1 MYEFD
6 ECRMPELADSQ
17 AFVIRHYVICK
28 IMDPVHLVLAFAPLG
43 LYLIGLGVVHWRR
56 RPLVLTGSADVSLL
70 AFAVVGL
77 VIVGPMEFL
86 LPAALP
92 LPGKY
97 VWLMLLLCYSLL
109 VTLWNLLARP
119 RLIVLNVA
127 ADRLRPIL
135 GGRRRS
141 AR

>member
-1 MYEFD
+1 
-6 ECRMPELADSQ
+6 
-17 AFVIRHYVICK
+17 
-28 IMDPVHLVLAFAPLG
+28 MDPVHLVLAFAPLG

-56 RPLVLTGSADVSLL
+56 RPVVLTGSADVSLL
-70 AFAVVGL
+70 ACGRGGDG
-77 VIVGPMEFL
+77 IVGPLEFL
-86 LPAALP
+86 LPATLP
-92 LPGKY
+92 LPGQY

-127 ADRLRPIL
+127 ADRLRSIL
-135 GGRRRS
+135 VRHRRS